1 MRVRRDMRT
10 KKQSIPQARETK
22 RCHAKLPG
30 GAVRVAN
37 TMAQQRLD
45 AIVATSRECGRF
57 DGLCAAPSAPAA
69 PAARVGAEYWG
80 GHRPRR
86 SRGRAK
92 RALACGIGGMLLGDA
107 RTRGRR

>member
-1 MRVRRDMRT
+1 M
-10 KKQSIPQARETK
+10 
-22 RCHAKLPG
+22 LPLG
-30 GAVRVAN
+30 GAARVAN
-37 TMAQQRLD
+37 SMAQQRLD
-45 AIVATSRECGRF
+45 AIVATRRESGRARL
-57 DGLCAAPSAPAA
+57 DDLCAAPSAPAA

-92 RALACGIGGMLLGDA
+92 RALRCGIGGMLLGDA